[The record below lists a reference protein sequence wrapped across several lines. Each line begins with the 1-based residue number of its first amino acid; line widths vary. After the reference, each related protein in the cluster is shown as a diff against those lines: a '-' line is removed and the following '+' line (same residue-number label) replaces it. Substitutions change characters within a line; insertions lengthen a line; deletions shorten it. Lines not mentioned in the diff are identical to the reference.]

1 MLNHQDKR
9 QGYSHRYIN
18 NIISISMDI
27 ADCRMVKRKLA
38 NPKATSTDNCVRPSV
53 RILLSERL
61 SLCRSLVES
70 IFPAHLVLGKVVVV
84 VDYVL
89 VGPVVRQ
96 IRLGRLAH
104 RRACVKEV

>member
-1 MLNHQDKR
+1 
-9 QGYSHRYIN
+9 
-18 NIISISMDI
+18 
-27 ADCRMVKRKLA
+27 MVKRKLTR
-38 NPKATSTDNCVRPSV
+38 PKATSIITVSIHPSV
-53 RILLSERL
+53 RYDILLFMRL
-61 SLCRSLVES
+61 SLRGALVES

-104 RRACVKEV
+104 RRACVKEA